1 MEKVP
6 DFLERGENVDGL
18 KIYHDKIKD
27 LIDEIIEKEK
37 GSIEKAANLMADA
50 IERDEL
56 IHVIGPGGHS
66 NMGAYE
72 MFYRAGGLVP
82 VNAILDPGTLISMGA
97 RRSTIIERTPGYGI
111 SVLKA
116 FDVDGGVL
124 IVVNAYGINSM
135 CIDVALEGRRR
146 GIPTIGVTS
155 KEFSD
160 RVPKDHPARHPS
172 KKNLYEVVDVH
183 VDNHMPYGDAIV
195 KLEKINRNIGP
206 VSTILNSFVLNLM
219 TIRTIELLIERG
231 VEPPVWVSSNVPGGD
246 EMNKEYLRKYVGRIR
261 LL

>member
-1 MEKVP
+1 M
-6 DFLERGENVDGL
+6 VDRL
-18 KIYHDKIKD
+18 KEYHDETVR
-27 LIDEIIEKEK
+27 LLGMIIEKERD
-37 GSIEKAANLMADA
+37 SIDKAARLMADA

-111 SVLKA
+111 SVLEA
-116 FDVDGGVL
+116 FDVRNGVL
-124 IVVNAYGINSM
+124 IIINAYGINSM
-135 CIDVALEGRRR
+135 CIDVALEGKRRK
-146 GIPTIGVTS
+146 IPTIGVTS
-155 KEFSD
+155 REFSD
-160 RVPKDHPARHPS
+160 RVPKDHPARHPT

-183 VDNHMPYGDAIV
+183 VDNHMPYGDAIIWV
-195 KLEKINRNIGP
+195 DDINRSVGP
-206 VSTILNSFVLNLM
+206 VSTILNSFVLNLLV
-219 TIRTIELLIERG
+219 IRTVEVLIERG
-231 VEPPVWVSSNVPGGD
+231 VEPPVWVSSNVQGGD
-246 EMNKEYLRKYVGRIR
+246 EMNKRYLEKYVGRIR